1 MKFIR
6 YDKYVLCICN
16 IELSLYVFVFF
27 LYRSIVELESYYNYM
42 LMYFF
47 KRYVYIL
54 LVYRVRS
61 ILVVLDFNE
70 NVNREL
76 IMNRD
81 GIIRYVYLYM
91 YV

>member
-1 MKFIR
+1 M
-6 YDKYVLCICN
+6 Y
-16 IELSLYVFVFF
+16 LYFF
-27 LYRSIVELESYYNYM
+27 LYRSIAELESYYNYM

-61 ILVVLDFNE
+61 ILVVLDYNE